1 MIRLTIL
8 TMAIGC
14 ALCWPPTP
22 AWCKEAKPAAAPVLT
37 LQQAVNVAMEN
48 NRPLKSATLEVEKA
62 GYATDAARTRRFP
75 ALNILGISGTRLSE
89 SKFEFNQGA
98 FGTFPGIG
106 PVPGANTEIREPAR
120 WSTFVLASA
129 IQPLTPLLRIN
140 EGIRLHEVT
149 ERVAQEQ
156 RREHLHAVVNQ
167 VKRGYFQAQQ
177 IQTALEAT
185 DEAIKSLQELDR
197 IVQEQVTQR
206 KALRADSLEVKTR
219 LADATHKAV
228 TLDSDLASQKER
240 LNDLL
245 GRDVRSEFSLEP
257 VLSILATAVDPETAL
272 SRALERRPSLKAAR
286 LRVQQAEHDKQIKA
300 LQYVPD
306 FSLIVAHAQG
316 VNIGQVLPN
325 QISVAGVLLTWEV
338 FDWGRKQ
345 RELAEK
351 RRTVDQTQLGVLESE
366 AQVAVE
372 VRHLLRN
379 LEDAQSLLPVKR
391 LAQEAAKEK
400 ARLTMNRYTQ
410 KAAVLQDVLQAQS
423 ALADANHQ
431 YQQAVLGVMTA
442 RGDVEKAI
450 GEE

>member
-1 MIRLTIL
+1 MTRFTIL
-8 TMAIGC
+8 SITIGC
-14 ALCWPPTP
+14 ALSWLPTS
-22 AWCKEAKPAAAPVLT
+22 AWCMETKAAAPVLT
-37 LQQAVNVAMEN
+37 LEQAVNLAMEN
-48 NRPLKSATLEVEKA
+48 NRPLKSATLEVEKTENLTA
-62 GYATDAARTRRFP
+62 AARTRRFP
-75 ALNILGISGTRLSE
+75 ALNIIGISGSRLSD

-106 PVPGANTEIREPAR
+106 PVPGAHTEIKEPPR

-140 EGIRLHEVT
+140 EGIRLNEVT

-156 RREHLHAVVNQ
+156 RREQLHAVINQ
-167 VKRGYFQAQQ
+167 VKRVYFQAQQ
-177 IQTALEAT
+177 TQTALEAT

-206 KALRADSLEVKTR
+206 KALRSDSLEVKTR
-219 LADATHKAV
+219 LAEATHRAV
-228 TLDSDLASQKER
+228 TLDSDLASQKEQ

-245 GRDVRSEFSLEP
+245 GREVRNEFSLEP
-257 VLSILATAVDPETAL
+257 VSIISTSHLDAETVVT
-272 SRALERRPSLKAAR
+272 RALERRPSLKAAR

-306 FSLIVAHAQG
+306 FSLLVAHAQG
-316 VNIGQVLPN
+316 VNIGQVLPQ
-325 QISVAGVLLTWEV
+325 QISVAGIFLSWEF

-351 RRTVDQTQLGVLESE
+351 RRAVDQTQLAVQESE

-379 LEDAQSLLPVKR
+379 LEDAQSLLPVKQ

-400 ARLTMNRYTQ
+400 VRVTMNRFTQ
-410 KAAVLQDVLQAQS
+410 RAAVLQDVLQAQS
-423 ALADANHQ
+423 ALADANQQ
-431 YQQAVLGVMTA
+431 YQQAILGVMTA
-442 RGDVEKAI
+442 RADVEKAI